1 MLLLFTNISISD
13 VTNYNIGTIVNVLKQ
28 DIHLK
33 LKQVDGYLTNIKQEI
48 VYNYGQNNYTVNLTD
63 RAINIGNPEVYI
75 FINTLTEGI
84 TLESGKL
91 DLYISLLPNQKSVY
105 NDIGLTKPLMQDNIK
120 EIYVN

>member
-33 LKQVDGYLTNIKQEI
+33 LKQVDGYLTNIKREI
-48 VYNYGQNNYTVNLTD
+48 VYNYEQNNYIVNLTD
-63 RAINIGNPEVYI
+63 KVTNIGNSDVNI
-75 FINTLTEGI
+75 FLNILTNNI
-84 TLESGKL
+84 FLESGKL